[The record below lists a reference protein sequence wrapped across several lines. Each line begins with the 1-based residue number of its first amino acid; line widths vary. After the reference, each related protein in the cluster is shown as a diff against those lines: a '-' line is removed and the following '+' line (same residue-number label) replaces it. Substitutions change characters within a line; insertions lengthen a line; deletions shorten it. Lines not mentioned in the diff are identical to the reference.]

1 MEQYM
6 RRLEERDKAAA
17 RDADSDEERRR
28 RAEPLL
34 KETAF
39 DRRKVVAV
47 FKHDGSRG
55 HHMSDY
61 IPPEELAKFM
71 EASGDKAAA
80 ARAKALQPNTLGAD
94 NIGHKLM
101 QKMGWKE
108 GQGLGGS
115 NQGAA
120 APVAAQGTAD
130 GLGLGAA
137 PSGAVEEGD
146 DEFTR
151 YRKRIFLQ
159 LVGGSHLAQ
168 KAQ

>member
-1 MEQYM
+1 MAGSAVGDGKGDNAGHAGGSKHGGVSGAGSGGGGSTLSAMEQYM

-61 IPPEELAKFM
+61 V
-71 EASGDKAAA
+71 S
-80 ARAKALQPNTLGAD
+80 RWLGV
-94 NIGHKLM
+94 
-101 QKMGWKE
+101 
-108 GQGLGGS
+108 S
-115 NQGAA
+115 
-120 APVAAQGTAD
+120 TAW
-130 GLGLGAA
+130 
-137 PSGAVEEGD
+137 
-146 DEFTR
+146 
-151 YRKRIFLQ
+151 
-159 LVGGSHLAQ
+159 
-168 KAQ
+168 

>member
-1 MEQYM
+1 
-6 RRLEERDKAAA
+6 
-17 RDADSDEERRR
+17 
-28 RAEPLL
+28 
-34 KETAF
+34 
-39 DRRKVVAV
+39 
-47 FKHDGSRG
+47 
-55 HHMSDY
+55 
-61 IPPEELAKFM
+61 M

-151 YRKRIFLQ
+151 YRKRSESLGTHVCWGFECS
-159 LVGGSHLAQ
+159 GASPGRWGRRGSWLD
-168 KAQ
+168 